1 MSKPSDARAPLR
13 AAVTVILLAPLL
25 AWPVVATIEGEPA
38 EAAPATVTPAGPL
51 PPTAQAPAARSGAP
65 LPGPASASSILPR
78 TGHYQ
83 IRCWQHGRLLFEEN
97 HVGLPDTARYA
108 LRISGTDTQGR
119 PLYVA
124 DTQHATCL
132 IRRAVDERAWPR

>member
-1 MSKPSDARAPLR
+1 MSKPNDARAPLR
-13 AAVTVILLAPLL
+13 AVVAVMLLAPVL
-25 AWPVVATIEGEPA
+25 AWPVVSTIEGEAPESPA
-38 EAAPATVTPAGPL
+38 GATAGGLPAAVTAPAVRPGGATYSPL
-51 PPTAQAPAARSGAP
+51 PVPARAGGS
-65 LPGPASASSILPR
+65 
-78 TGHYQ
+78 YQ

-108 LRISGTDTQGR
+108 LRISGHDTQGR

-132 IRRAVDERAWPR
+132 IRRAVDDRSWPR

>member
-13 AAVTVILLAPLL
+13 AVVTVILLAPVL
-25 AWPVVATIEGEPA
+25 AWPVVATIDG
-38 EAAPATVTPAGPL
+38 EAAQNAPVAAPVTATVPAPV
-51 PPTAQAPAARSGAP
+51 APVARSGAS
-65 LPGPASASSILPR
+65 LPVPSGAPTVPPR

-132 IRRAVDERAWPR
+132 IRRSFDERAWPR

>member
-13 AAVTVILLAPLL
+13 AVVTVMLLAPVL
-25 AWPVVATIEGEPA
+25 AWPVVATIDG
-38 EAAPATVTPAGPL
+38 EAA
-51 PPTAQAPAARSGAP
+51 QNAPVAAPVARSGAS
-65 LPGPASASSILPR
+65 LPVPSGAPTVPPR

-132 IRRAVDERAWPR
+132 IRRSFDERAWPR